1 MNSMVGQAE
10 VRERARVSL
19 TVTFASAVDG
29 FGAGAYG
36 H

>member
-1 MNSMVGQAE
+1 MVGQAE

-29 FGAGAYG
+29 FGAGACG